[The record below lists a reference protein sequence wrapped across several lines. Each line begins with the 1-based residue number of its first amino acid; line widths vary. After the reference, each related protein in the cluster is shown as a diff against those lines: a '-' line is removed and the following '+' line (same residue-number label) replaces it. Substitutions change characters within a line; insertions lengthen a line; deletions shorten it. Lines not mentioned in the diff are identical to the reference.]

1 MMFCSRIF
9 SISNL
14 NQNESLVKELI
25 FERSNMTKVNI
36 TSDISTLFYH
46 IPVIL
51 IVIIVNI
58 SCVILFR
65 KLEQNFAYKMVIC
78 DSINNILYA
87 LAFFYRNSYKP
98 PFPFP
103 PFCALT
109 ASLSYG
115 FLTLNRLVP
124 LVIVLHRYVCVSV
137 F

>member
-1 MMFCSRIF
+1 MFCPRIF
-9 SISNL
+9 SISSL
-14 NQNESLVKELI
+14 NQNDSLVKEFI
-25 FERSNMTKVNI
+25 IETSNMTKVNI

-46 IPVIL
+46 IPVFL

-65 KLEQNFAYKMVIC
+65 TLEQNFAYKMVIC

-87 LAFFYRNSYKP
+87 IALFYGNNYKH
-98 PFPFP
+98 PFPIP
-103 PFCALT
+103 PFCAIT

-137 F
+137 FW